1 LTHPQDQSSFAAVR
15 RNLTRNTRFL
25 LAIASLAGALAFSA
39 PALAQEAGDD
49 AAPADDQAPADGE
62 QPAEPE
68 LTPEQ
73 KQAKAVEIFKE
84 GQALAKD
91 GKYDEAVEKFEAAYA
106 LYQDPGILFLI
117 GEAYQIS
124 GTEQR
129 DFDVLQKS
137 VDAYKKYLEAVPEG
151 AGSDKAR
158 ERITQLEESIDAE
171 RQRLQRIA
179 DEEAQAK
186 LDAELAAKA
195 EEEKRQRELA
205 ERKEM
210 QVVLNA
216 GAVFGAD
223 QQLSGILRMQGGALL
238 SWEKFAIEGK
248 VGIDGF
254 LRVDEDQGV
263 SARSLTLLDL
273 GVRYGLNYRYLG
285 PFFAAGASYGVFGGK
300 PRERKLDDDMA
311 TCAGFDTGSPG
322 QCAFNIDANIATRVG
337 FGYGFAASKKTT
349 VALRLEAQY
358 WLFSV
363 DEEQETGS
371 PPAFEVD
378 KPQSAVA
385 VLLGLEFLRW
395 L

>member
-151 AGSDKAR
+151 AGSDKAS
-158 ERITQLEESIDAE
+158 ESIDAE